1 MQTYLQ
7 VFPANPIFASK
18 KSTRTSNLSHMQLK
32 ISLSLLISICLLAI
46 NSLSL
51 AQSPWNWQLQSGPQV
66 VLEGEIMPHPF
77 AGGLR
82 APQWSPIDMD
92 GDGDED
98 LFVFD
103 RDGNRI
109 LVFERGNSEWTER
122 PDWSEGW
129 PEMRHW
135 ALLRDFDCDG
145 LPDLFTSFQ
154 NNIHVWKNMGLNP
167 NGAPSFEPFA
177 IPLMASWD
185 FGNGAQELPV
195 I

>member
-1 MQTYLQ
+1 
-7 VFPANPIFASK
+7 
-18 KSTRTSNLSHMQLK
+18 MQLK

-154 NNIHVWKNMGLNP
+154 NNIHVWKNMG
-167 NGAPSFEPFA
+167 
-177 IPLMASWD
+177 
-185 FGNGAQELPV
+185 
-195 I
+195 